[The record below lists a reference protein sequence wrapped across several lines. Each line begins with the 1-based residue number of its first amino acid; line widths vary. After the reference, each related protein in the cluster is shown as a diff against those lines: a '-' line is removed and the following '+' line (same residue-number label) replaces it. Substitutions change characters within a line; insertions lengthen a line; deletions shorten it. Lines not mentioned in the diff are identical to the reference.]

1 MAIRP
6 RGLARRLFARWQQA
20 RRRSRDE
27 RDLRSMSA
35 HELTDLGIGGSQI
48 AASMRHGRD
57 GEASRAA
64 ADPHSA

>member
-1 MAIRP
+1 
-6 RGLARRLFARWQQA
+6 
-20 RRRSRDE
+20 
-27 RDLRSMSA
+27 MSA

-48 AASMRHGRD
+48 AASVRHGRD